1 MLCVTLEPMLCQLG
15 GWGRPSAISSVM
27 LIFTEAAAAGRKCPV
42 AGARPLKSMVI
53 RDARYLPRGKG
64 WLMSAEGP
72 TGSAA
77 LAVLRLILERGELIA
92 VRLGEPAVAGRHVQ
106 RLGHLMSAIEALT
119 GSSQRG
125 PGGLLAAQLPAV
137 AAEPGREQAR
147 EGWPDHRARSSRSKC
162 VVSRV
167 HAAGLLV

>member
-1 MLCVTLEPMLCQLG
+1 
-15 GWGRPSAISSVM
+15 
-27 LIFTEAAAAGRKCPV
+27 
-42 AGARPLKSMVI
+42 
-53 RDARYLPRGKG
+53 
-64 WLMSAEGP
+64 MSAEGP

-147 EGWPDHRARSSRSKC
+147 GGMTRSPGAVFAVKVCGFPRSRG
-162 VVSRV
+162 RP
-167 HAAGLLV
+167 AGLASHGSKG